1 MYTSFFGLN
10 EKPFSITPDPRYLY
24 MSERHAEALA
34 HLIYGVKESG
44 GFIQLTG
51 EVGTGKTT
59 LVRSL
64 LQQLPEFADV
74 AVVLNSQLSRV
85 EFLTAICEE
94 LHLTLPEQRN
104 SIKALTDVLNTY
116 LLKNHSLGRRTILI
130 VDEAQNLRVEV
141 LEQVRLLTNLETAKQ
156 KLLQIIL
163 IGQPELRELL
173 ARTDLRQLAQRITGR
188 YHLEPLTRDETAA
201 YIDHRLKVAGAI
213 GEIFIA
219 PAKRELYRLSGGVP
233 RMINVLADRALLGAY
248 TVDTH
253 QVTPELVGNA
263 AAEVFD
269 RPLAGFG
276 WWRRPWWAHPAGL
289 VGLGAA
295 GLLIILASAFAGLQW
310 LRANRDAAV
319 SAVSSPA
326 VSTRPAGAGNA
337 PTAPANSMAN
347 APVAGGGPTPGPAIG
362 VAEDATAVVPL
373 ASLLRANVGRTGTD
387 TAFNTLFR
395 LWNVDL
401 RSDSRR
407 PCVQAEE
414 SNLHCLYQRGTL
426 DQVRTLGRPV
436 ILTLR
441 DGNNDPHQVVLSGLD
456 ATTAAINIGGTEFR
470 VASRELEQLWFGEY
484 LLLWRP
490 GTSAVKSF
498 LPGMRDP
505 DVRWLRESL
514 ATIQGKPVE
523 PMNSELYDDNLAAR
537 VRDYQRDRRLPVDGM
552 AGHATQ
558 VAINSD
564 LGGSDMPRL
573 ALAN

>member
-64 LQQLPEFADV
+64 LQQLPDFADV

-85 EFLTAICEE
+85 EFLTSICEE
-94 LHLTLPEQRN
+94 LHIGVPEQRN
-104 SIKALTDVLNTY
+104 SIKALTDTLNVF
-116 LLKNHSLGRRTILI
+116 LLRNHGLGRRTILI
-130 VDEAQNLRVEV
+130 VDEAQNLRVDV

-163 IGQPELRELL
+163 IGQPELREVLE
-173 ARTDLRQLAQRITGR
+173 RNDMRQLAQRITGR
-188 YHLEPLTRDETAA
+188 YHLEPLSRDESSA

-213 GEIFIA
+213 GQIFTV
-219 PAKRELYRLSGGVP
+219 PAKRELFRLSGGIP
-233 RMINVLADRALLGAY
+233 RMINVIADRALLGAF
-248 TVDTH
+248 TLEQH
-253 QVTPELVGNA
+253 QLTPELVREA

-269 RPLAGFG
+269 RPAGRFA
-276 WWRRPWWAHPAGL
+276 WWRRSWLTRRAGL
-289 VGLGAA
+289 VGLTAA
-295 GLLIILASAFAGLQW
+295 GLAIVLASAFAGVQW
-310 LRANRDAAV
+310 LRANRDEQPQSAAV
-319 SAVSSPA
+319 VAATTPEPELPV
-326 VSTRPAGAGNA
+326 
-337 PTAPANSMAN
+337 
-347 APVAGGGPTPGPAIG
+347 PVAPLAA
-362 VAEDATAVVPL
+362 AEDQEPAVPL
-373 ASLLRANVGRTGTD
+373 ATLLKANASKTGTD
-387 TAFNTLFR
+387 TAFTTLFR

-401 RSDSRR
+401 KDDTKR

-414 SNLHCLYQRGTL
+414 QGLHCLYQRGTL

-436 ILTLR
+436 IMTLR
-441 DGNNDPHQVVLSGLD
+441 DRNSDPHQVVLAGLGPQ
-456 ATTAAINIGGTEFR
+456 TAEIDIDGTEFL
-470 VASRELEQLWFGEY
+470 VANSELEELWFGEY

-505 DVRWLRESL
+505 DIRWLRKSL
-514 ATIQGKPVE
+514 AWIQGNPVD
-523 PMNSELYDDNLAAR
+523 PMDSDLYDDNLTAR
-537 VRDYQRDRRLPVDGM
+537 VRDYQRTRLLPVDGI
-552 AGHATQ
+552 AGPATQ
-558 VAINSD
+558 AAINSD
-564 LGGSDMPRL
+564 LGGGDMPRL

>member
-1 MYTSFFGLN
+1 MYSSFFGLN

-64 LQQLPEFADV
+64 LQQLPDFADV

-85 EFLTAICEE
+85 EFLSSICEE
-94 LHLTLPEQRN
+94 LHVELPEQRN
-104 SIKALTDVLNTY
+104 SIKALTDALNAY

-130 VDEAQNLRVEV
+130 VDEAQNLRVDV

-173 ARTDLRQLAQRITGR
+173 ARNDMRQLAQRITGR

-201 YIDHRLKVAGAI
+201 YIEHRLKVAGAI
-213 GEIFIA
+213 GPIFSA
-219 PAKRELYRLSGGVP
+219 AAKRDLFRLSGGVP
-233 RMINVLADRALLGAY
+233 RMINVIADRALLGAY
-248 TVDTH
+248 T
-253 QVTPELVGNA
+253 QEEREVTPELVRA
-263 AAEVFD
+263 ALAEVYD
-269 RPLAGFG
+269 RPPAGFS
-276 WWRRPWWAHPAGL
+276 WWQRPWWAHPAAL
-289 VGLGAA
+289 LGLGAA
-295 GLLIILASAFAGLQW
+295 GLLIVLASGFAGLQW
-310 LRANRDAAV
+310 FRINRDPGPAAAV
-319 SAVSSPA
+319 VAEG
-326 VSTRPAGAGNA
+326 PAGKAA
-337 PTAPANSMAN
+337 VPLA
-347 APVAGGGPTPGPAIG
+347 APVA
-362 VAEDATAVVPL
+362 VPL
-373 ASLLRANVGRTGTD
+373 AGADTGTPALPLAPLLRANIGRTGTD
-387 TAFNTLFR
+387 TAFSSLFR

-401 RSDSRR
+401 NSQTKR
-407 PCVQAEE
+407 PCVQAEDRG
-414 SNLHCLYQRGTL
+414 LYCLYQRGTL
-426 DQVRTLGRPV
+426 DQVRTLGLPA

-441 DGNNDPHQVVLSGLD
+441 DSNNDPHQVVLAGLG
-456 ATTAAINIGGTEFR
+456 AQTAVLNIGGTEFR
-470 VASRELEQLWFGEY
+470 VAIKELEQLWFGES

-490 GTSAVKSF
+490 GTTAVKSF

-505 DVRWLRESL
+505 DVRWLRASL
-514 ATIQGKPVE
+514 ARIQGKPAE
-523 PMNSELYDDNLAAR
+523 PMDSDLYDEALAGR

-564 LGGSDMPRL
+564 LGDGEMPRL

>member
-64 LQQLPEFADV
+64 LQQLPDFADV

-85 EFLTAICEE
+85 EFLTSICEE
-94 LHLTLPEQRN
+94 LHVAVPEQRN
-104 SIKALTDVLNTY
+104 SIKALTDALNVF
-116 LLKNHSLGRRTILI
+116 LLRNHGLGRRTILI
-130 VDEAQNLRVEV
+130 VDEAQNLRVDV

-163 IGQPELRELL
+163 IGQPELREVLE
-173 ARTDLRQLAQRITGR
+173 RNDMRQLAQRITGR
-188 YHLEPLTRDETAA
+188 YHLEPLSRDETTA
-201 YIDHRLKVAGAI
+201 YVDHRLKVAGAI
-213 GEIFIA
+213 GQIFSI
-219 PAKRELYRLSGGVP
+219 PAKRELFRLAGGVP
-233 RMINVLADRALLGAY
+233 RMINVIADRALLGAF
-248 TVDTH
+248 TIEEH
-253 QVTPELVGNA
+253 QLTPELVRAA

-269 RPLAGFG
+269 RPVGSFA
-276 WWRRPWWAHPAGL
+276 WWRRRWWAHPAGL
-289 VGLGAA
+289 A
-295 GLLIILASAFAGLQW
+295 GLIATGLVIVLASAFAGVQW
-310 LRANRDAAV
+310 LRANRDDQPP
-319 SAVSSPA
+319 S
-326 VSTRPAGAGNA
+326 
-337 PTAPANSMAN
+337 
-347 APVAGGGPTPGPAIG
+347 APVVAATTPEPELPATPLPL
-362 VAEDATAVVPL
+362 VDDPEPAVPL
-373 ASLLRANVGRTGTD
+373 APLLKANGSKTGTD
-387 TAFNTLFR
+387 TAFTSLFR
-395 LWNVDL
+395 FWNVDL
-401 RSDSRR
+401 RDDTRR

-414 SNLHCLYQRGTL
+414 RGLHCLYQRGTL

-441 DGNNDPHQVVLSGLD
+441 DANGDPHQVVLAGLGPQMASID
-456 ATTAAINIGGTEFR
+456 IDGTAFR
-470 VASRELEQLWFGEY
+470 VTNGELEELWFGEY

-505 DVRWLRESL
+505 DILWLRQSL
-514 ATIQGKPVE
+514 ARIQGKPVE
-523 PMNSELYDDNLAAR
+523 PMDSDIYDDNLAAR
-537 VRDYQRDRRLPVDGM
+537 VREYQRSRRLPVDGM
-552 AGHATQ
+552 AGQATQ

-564 LGGSDMPRL
+564 LGDGDMPRL

>member
-64 LQQLPEFADV
+64 LQQLPDFADV

-85 EFLTAICEE
+85 EFLTSICEE
-94 LHLTLPEQRN
+94 LQVPVPEQRN
-104 SIKALTDVLNTY
+104 SIKALTDALNVF
-116 LLKNHSLGRRTILI
+116 LLRNHGLGRRTILI
-130 VDEAQNLRVEV
+130 VDEAQNLRVDV

-163 IGQPELRELL
+163 IGQPELREVLE
-173 ARTDLRQLAQRITGR
+173 RNDMRQLAQRITGR
-188 YHLEPLTRDETAA
+188 YHLEPLSREETAA
-201 YIDHRLKVAGAI
+201 YVEHRLKVAGAI
-213 GEIFIA
+213 GQIFSA
-219 PAKRELYRLSGGVP
+219 QAKRELFQLSGGVP
-233 RMINVLADRALLGAY
+233 RMINVIADRALLGAF
-248 TVDTH
+248 TVEEH
-253 QVTPELVGNA
+253 LLTPELVRSA

-269 RPLAGFG
+269 RPASSFA
-276 WWRRPWWAHPAGL
+276 WWRRPWWAHPAGVTGL
-289 VGLGAA
+289 VVT
-295 GLLIILASAFAGLQW
+295 GLLIVLASAFAGVQW
-310 LRANRDAAV
+310 LRASRDRQ
-319 SAVSSPA
+319 P
-326 VSTRPAGAGNA
+326 
-337 PTAPANSMAN
+337 
-347 APVAGGGPTPGPAIG
+347 APVATTAAPEALPAAAPLPVTGGTEPT
-362 VAEDATAVVPL
+362 VPL
-373 ASLLRANVGRTGTD
+373 APLLKANGTRTGTD
-387 TAFNTLFR
+387 TAFTTLFR

-401 RSDSRR
+401 RNDTKR

-414 SNLHCLYQRGTL
+414 RGLHCLYQRGTL

-436 ILTLR
+436 IMTLR
-441 DGNNDPHQVVLSGLD
+441 DGNSDPHQVVLAGLGPQ
-456 ATTAAINIGGTEFR
+456 TAEIDIGGTEFR
-470 VASRELEQLWFGEY
+470 VANSELEELWFGEY

-490 GTSAVKSF
+490 GTTEVKSF

-505 DVRWLRESL
+505 DVRWLRQSL
-514 ATIQGKPVE
+514 ARIQGKAIE
-523 PMNSELYDDNLAAR
+523 PMDSEVYDDQLAAR
-537 VRDYQRDRRLPVDGM
+537 VRDYQRARRLPIDGM

-564 LGGSDMPRL
+564 LGDGDMPRL

>member
-64 LQQLPEFADV
+64 LQQLPDFADV

-85 EFLTAICEE
+85 EFLSSICEE
-94 LHLTLPEQRN
+94 LHLELPEQRN
-104 SIKALTDVLNTY
+104 SIKALTDALNVY
-116 LLKNHSLGRRTILI
+116 LLRNHSQGRRTILI

-173 ARTDLRQLAQRITGR
+173 GRNDMRQLAQRITGR
-188 YHLEPLTRDETAA
+188 YHLEPLTRDETTA
-201 YIDHRLKVAGAI
+201 YIEHRLKVAGAI
-213 GEIFIA
+213 GPIFSST
-219 PAKRELYRLSGGVP
+219 AKRELYRLSGGVP
-233 RMINVLADRALLGAY
+233 RMINVIADRALLGAY
-248 TVDTH
+248 TVEERE
-253 QVTPELVGNA
+253 VTPELVRA
-263 AAEVFD
+263 AVAEVFD
-269 RPLAGFG
+269 RPPVGFG
-276 WWRRPWWAHPAGL
+276 WWKRPWWASPSALAGL
-289 VGLGAA
+289 GLT
-295 GLLIILASAFAGLQW
+295 GLLIVLASGFAGVQW
-310 LRANRDAAV
+310 LRAARDA
-319 SAVSSPA
+319 
-326 VSTRPAGAGNA
+326 RPAAA
-337 PTAPANSMAN
+337 
-347 APVAGGGPTPGPAIG
+347 
-362 VAEDATAVVPL
+362 ATAAPPNPAAATSAGAVPARQPAAAAQLAVADGQEPLVPL
-373 ASLLRANVGRTGTD
+373 APLLKSNAGRTGTD
-387 TAFNTLFR
+387 TAFSTLFK

-401 RSDSRR
+401 KSDTKR

-414 SNLHCLYQRGTL
+414 RGLHCLYQRGTL

-441 DGNNDPHQVVLSGLD
+441 DGNSNPHQVVLAALGPRS
-456 ATTAAINIGGTEFR
+456 AAIDIGGTSYR
-470 VASRELEQLWFGEY
+470 VANSELEQLWFGEY

-490 GTSAVKSF
+490 GTSGVKSF

-505 DVRWLRESL
+505 DVRWLRASL
-514 ATIQGKPVE
+514 ARIQGKPVE
-523 PMNSELYDDNLAAR
+523 PMDSDLFDENLAAR
-537 VRDYQRDRRLPVDGM
+537 VRDYQRDRGLPVDGM

-558 VAINSD
+558 VAISSD
-564 LGGSDMPRL
+564 LGGGDMPRL
-573 ALAN
+573 AQANPPPDQP

>member
-64 LQQLPEFADV
+64 LQQLPDFANV

-85 EFLTAICEE
+85 EFLTSICEE
-94 LHLTLPEQRN
+94 LHIEVPEQRN
-104 SIKALTDVLNTY
+104 SIKALTDALNVF
-116 LLKNHSLGRRTILI
+116 LLRNHGLGRRTILI
-130 VDEAQNLRVEV
+130 VDEAQNLRLDV

-163 IGQPELRELL
+163 IGQPELREVLE
-173 ARTDLRQLAQRITGR
+173 RNDMRQLAQRITGR
-188 YHLEPLTRDETAA
+188 YHLEPLSRDETTA

-213 GEIFIA
+213 GQIFSV
-219 PAKRELYRLSGGVP
+219 PAKRELFRLSGGVP
-233 RMINVLADRALLGAY
+233 RMINVIADRALLGAF
-248 TVDTH
+248 TVEEH
-253 QVTPELVGNA
+253 QVTPELVRTA

-269 RPLAGFG
+269 RPPGSFA

-289 VGLGAA
+289 AGLAAA
-295 GLLIILASAFAGLQW
+295 GLLIVLASAFAGIHW
-310 LRANRDAAV
+310 LRANRNQEPQQAQAVAATT
-319 SAVSSPA
+319 PE
-326 VSTRPAGAGNA
+326 PGQ
-337 PTAPANSMAN
+337 
-347 APVAGGGPTPGPAIG
+347 PVAPLAVTESLEPA
-362 VAEDATAVVPL
+362 VPL
-373 ASLLRANVGRTGTD
+373 APLLKANAGKTGTD
-387 TAFNTLFR
+387 TAFTTLFR

-401 RSDSRR
+401 HNDTKR

-414 SNLHCLYQRGTL
+414 RGLHCLYQRGTL

-436 ILTLR
+436 IMTLK
-441 DGNNDPHQVVLSGLD
+441 DGNSDPHQVVLAGLGLQMAEID
-456 ATTAAINIGGTEFR
+456 IDGAVFR
-470 VASRELEQLWFGEY
+470 VANTELEQLWFGEY

-505 DVRWLRESL
+505 DVRWLRQSL
-514 ATIQGKPVE
+514 ARIQGVPVD
-523 PMNSELYDDNLAAR
+523 PMDSDLYDDNLAAR
-537 VRDYQRDRRLPVDGM
+537 VRDYQRTRHLPVDGM

-558 VAINSD
+558 VAINSE
-564 LGGSDMPRL
+564 LGDGDMPRL